1 MGVKGQHQDLEEVHE
16 EDVAE
21 EEEDGSGQKPLHR
34 VAEMPP
40 RQILQILQIPLLPHH
55 PQPPQ
60 QAQQLLL
67 HPKVRELPEADET
80 DEVTEAVLAVKE
92 IREEAYFQWVQDAS
106 LVDV

>member
-1 MGVKGQHQDLEEVHE
+1 
-16 EDVAE
+16 
-21 EEEDGSGQKPLHR
+21 
-34 VAEMPP
+34 MPP
-40 RQILQILQIPLLPHH
+40 RQILQIPLLPHH
-55 PQPPQ
+55 SQPPQ

-92 IREEAYFQWVQDAS
+92 IREEVYFQWDQDAS